1 MSTSSIQKSEPIV
14 SKRRLGLAAVAAFI
28 GCAACCAIPLL
39 AAAGLGSGAVAT
51 LSSVFRPGSELLVGG
66 SVFVIALS
74 VMAALSRLKKGEA
87 SGCGPA
93 CKVDGSCCERGAAQR
108 SA

>member
-1 MSTSSIQKSEPIV
+1 MSTPSVHTSEPIL
-14 SKRRLGLAAVAAFI
+14 SKRHLGLAGVAAFI

-39 AAAGLGSGAVAT
+39 AAAGLGSGAIAT

-66 SVFVIALS
+66 SVFVVALG
-74 VMAALSRLKKGEA
+74 VMAARRWFKRNDA

-93 CKVDGSCCERGAAQR
+93 CKVDGSCCARGAATR